1 MGKLWEQTTMQ
12 QFKAQKGWWVVVALT
27 ALLFFLLGASTVLW
41 IIPGIKSVL
50 SSSKHPIAVQR
61 PTEPPWPIWPSG
73 PQPTMVPP
81 EHPFSFFMNPTFTPI
96 ATKEVAD
103 ALHLTPAQIKTE
115 IVSRNYGLSAIAAEQ
130 GLLFNRLYPI
140 EQKAVNDMLDAE
152 IKAGYVSVEET
163 SRWKNQFWNHPGK
176 LDNVVQSM
184 FSGLPVD
191 ISY

>member
-1 MGKLWEQTTMQ
+1 MRKLGAQNAMQ
-12 QFKAQKGWWVVVALT
+12 QLKAQKGLWVPIALA
-27 ALLFFLLGASTVLW
+27 ALLFFLLGASTVMW
-41 IIPGIKSVL
+41 IIPGIKSML
-50 SSSKHPIAVQR
+50 SSSQHPLAVQR
-61 PTEPPWPIWPSG
+61 PTEPPWPTWPSG
-73 PQPTMVPP
+73 RQPTTVPP

-103 ALHLTPAQIKTE
+103 ALHLTAEQIKTE

-130 GLLFNRLYPI
+130 GILFNRLYPL
-140 EQKAVNDMLDAE
+140 EQKAVNDMLDVE
-152 IKAGYVSVEET
+152 IKAGYVSSEET
-163 SRWKNQFWNHPGK
+163 IRWKNQFWDHPGK